1 MVDGKGKIENE
12 VSGGL
17 DPKKIRQNK
26 LTRTSFNECGTSHV
40 KEDSLVLYKCAALVA

>member
-17 DPKKIRQNK
+17 DPKKIRQNC
-26 LTRTSFNECGTSHV
+26 SYVIE
-40 KEDSLVLYKCAALVA
+40 